1 MSPQHAELHHA
12 TPSAVCGHC
21 EVRSCANPA
30 LNTLLLQLPERRRLL
45 SLGLGDI
52 LLKARHL
59 YPSHLACTGRVP
71 HSTATEYGDRLDDRS
86 NGQDGGRP
94 CG

>member
-1 MSPQHAELHHA
+1 
-12 TPSAVCGHC
+12 
-21 EVRSCANPA
+21 
-30 LNTLLLQLPERRRLL
+30 LL